1 MTIENLEI
9 KQSID
14 EINTEIQEIWKKIYP
29 IGSIYMSVNSTSPQ
43 TLFGGEWTAWGQGKF
58 PIGVDLSDETGHWD
72 GAEMTGG
79 QQEVT
84 LDVDNIPPHTHQIC
98 AHTDIGITPNSG
110 RDYPMMADAN
120 FLNAS
125 LLMSYTGG
133 GQPFDI
139 TPPFISVYMW
149 KRVG

>member
-29 IGSIYMSVNSTSPQ
+29 VGSIYMSVSSTNPSE
-43 TLFGGEWTAWGQGKF
+43 LFGGEWQAWAQGRF
-58 PIGVDLSDETGHWD
+58 PIGVNPNDETGHWD

-84 LDVDNIPPHTHQIC
+84 LGVENIPSHTHQIC
-98 AHTDIGITPNSG
+98 AHTDLGFTPNG
-110 RDYPMMADAN
+110 GDKYPMIADSN
-120 FLNAS
+120 FLNGS
-125 LLMSYTGG
+125 LLMSHTGG